1 MIKTIYNSV
10 SKSNFKLLKN
20 SVNSD
25 TFSWYYLQD
34 SAFGN
39 ETDDKSIFNYSFY
52 HVLFYDD
59 KINSNYYNLF
69 NSCALEIKDKFKLD
83 EYKIFRLRLGLT
95 TAYGK
100 PIIHNPHI
108 DDPDIEHK
116 VILLYLD
123 SSDGDTYFYKD
134 KKIIES
140 ISPEE
145 NKAVL
150 FDGSLYHS
158 SSKPFKNSKRIVLNI
173 NLIKI

>member
-10 SKSNFKLLKN
+10 SKSNFKLLQD

-25 TFSWYYLQD
+25 NFNWYYLQD

-39 ETDDKSIFNYSFY
+39 ETDDKRNFNYSFY
-52 HVLFYDD
+52 HVIFYND
-59 KINSNYYNLF
+59 KINSNYYDLF
-69 NSCALEIKDKFKLD
+69 NSCALEIKDKLKLD

-108 DDPDIEHK
+108 DDQDRKHK

-123 SSDGDTYFYKD
+123 NSDGDTCFYEN
-134 KKIIES
+134 KKIIKS
-140 ISPEE
+140 ITPEE

-150 FDGSLYHS
+150 FDGSIYHS

-173 NLIKI
+173 NLEKI